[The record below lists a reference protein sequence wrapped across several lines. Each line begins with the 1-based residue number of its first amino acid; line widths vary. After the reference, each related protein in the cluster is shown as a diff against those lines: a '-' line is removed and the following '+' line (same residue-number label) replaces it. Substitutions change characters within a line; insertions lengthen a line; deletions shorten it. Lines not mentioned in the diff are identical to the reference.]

1 MSLRDSAKEIGS
13 FDTAWFMVSL
23 DEPARNKAFADSVGS
38 DIVLLSDPTKKMAKK
53 YGVLASGGN
62 YTRRWTFYIDK
73 QGVVRK
79 IDKAVQPA
87 GHGESVART
96 LDGLGF
102 PKTKP
107 VRPDDGAGAA
117 SVLSE

>member
-23 DEPARNKAFADSVGS
+23 DEPERNKAFAESVGAEM
-38 DIVLLSDPTKKMAKK
+38 VLLSDPKKKMAAE
-53 YGVLASGGN
+53 YGVLAPGGN

-79 IDKAVQPA
+79 IDKAVQTDE
-87 GHGESVART
+87 HGESVART
-96 LDGLGF
+96 LEELGV
-102 PKTKP
+102 PKKGPTSSS
-107 VRPDDGAGAA
+107 D
-117 SVLSE
+117 